1 MTNVHI
7 DYIENSPQTTIQESQ
22 LPPKRLLHIF
32 SARYNDRELVPSS
45 PVCTSIFC
53 LFTLSICMHLYLP
66 SPVLPCSSL
75 HVAHVTSAMLISLR
89 KWPKAGHAKQWRWAP
104 TSARLWSV
112 AKGSYADDDSP
123 LAVTPL
129 CPENGGAFF
138 QTHLRSTEISSR
150 QDHIDNLPLVDHI
163 ILLYS
168 VTILMYSNESNIT
181 K

>member
-89 KWPKAGHAKQWRWAP
+89 KWPKAGHAKQWRWVP
-104 TSARLWSV
+104 TSAHLWSV
-112 AKGSYADDDSP
+112 AKGSYAENDSP
-123 LAVTPL
+123 LADPPHL
-129 CPENGGAFF
+129 SSKNGGAFF
-138 QTHLRSTEISSR
+138 QAHLRSTEISLR
-150 QDHIDNLPLVDHI
+150 QDHIDNSPLIDQI
-163 ILLYS
+163 IILYS
-168 VTILMYSNESNIT
+168 VTILIQ
-181 K
+181 